1 MTNQRKKCAPFI
13 SLIYKQ
19 KYMTY
24 DEFYDEH
31 KTEIYK
37 SILEIFKKFKT
48 TRKKSLCLYL
58 SAKIQSVD
66 WDTEFHFHKDES
78 IVLKRDLMPYFEKI
92 EDYETCD
99 EIKNLYKE
107 LT

>member
-1 MTNQRKKCAPFI
+1 MPSQQKQTAPFK
-13 SLIYKQ
+13 SLVFKQ
-19 KYMTY
+19 KYKTY

-37 SILEIFKKFKT
+37 SIFEIFKQFKSN
-48 TRKKSLCLYL
+48 RKKTLCLYL
-58 SAKIQSVD
+58 SAKIQGVD

-78 IVLKRDLMPYFEKI
+78 IVLKRDLMPHFEDI

>member
-1 MTNQRKKCAPFI
+1 MTNPRKKSTPFK

-19 KYMTY
+19 KYRTY
-24 DEFYDEH
+24 DDFYTEH

-37 SILEIFKKFKT
+37 SILEIFKEFNS
-48 TRKKSLCLYL
+48 TRKKNLCLYI

-78 IVLKRDLMPYFEKI
+78 IVLKRDLMPHFEDI

-99 EIKNLYKE
+99 EIKNLYKQ